1 MKLQRIFL
9 TEPNPENKFS
19 TYDNQLEPQYL
30 FDVPEFEEIFRRH
43 EDELMNRVGEE
54 LENYINDDDLCND
67 DEGMFPKP
75 SMLTGEWYLREVS
88 SEDDILFILTA
99 LLGIDTGKK
108 DDYLGLEV
116 TFTYDSDEDAFDF
129 DGINSEA
136 L

>member
-1 MKLQRIFL
+1 
-9 TEPNPENKFS
+9 
-19 TYDNQLEPQYL
+19 
-30 FDVPEFEEIFRRH
+30 
-43 EDELMNRVGEE
+43 MNRVGEE

-67 DEGMFPKP
+67 DERMFPKP
-75 SMLTGEWYLREVS
+75 STLTGEWYLKEVS
-88 SEDDILFILTA
+88 SEDDILFIQTA
-99 LLGIDTGKK
+99 QLGTDTGKK